1 MAART
6 AVTIETPL
14 VAGIRADRRT
24 TERAELPLGR
34 SGRTEESLR
43 PLLS

>member
-6 AVTIETPL
+6 AAPIETPL
-14 VAGIRADRRT
+14 VAGIRADRST

-34 SGRTEESLR
+34 FGRPEESLG